1 MATTTNLGLT
11 LPTVGADDDTWGT
24 ISNTLDIGVDAVFAA
39 AGSGTS
45 VGLKV
50 GSGKTLNALDG
61 TVVLG
66 DAGLTIK
73 DTADP
78 TKIAAFQC
86 SGITAGNTRTYTLP
100 DASGTLL
107 YNGGALGTPAS
118 GTLTNAT
125 GLPIA
130 SGVSGLGTGI
140 ATALAVNVGSAGAP
154 VVLNGALGTPSSG
167 TVTNLTGTA
176 SININGTVGA
186 TTPASAAVTT
196 LTASGL
202 VTVTAAANPKITLD
216 VSGTE
221 RAYLQ
226 YTASTTTLDLNSD
239 GSLTLSPNNTTAL
252 TLATDLRA
260 TFAGAVTMINAL
272 TYGGVTLSN
281 SVTGTGSM
289 VLSASPTLTGG
300 VTIDGGGTAQ
310 PLALNSTAANGVYTR
325 YTNSGTAI
333 GYIGTPKQVIS
344 GGLSAADFAIA
355 AAGGDLYLNGNSAI
369 YAYIAGGA
377 VGRFTSTGMNSTAIG
392 ASTPS
397 TGAFTTL
404 SSSSTTALKGTTTN
418 DSAAAGY
425 IGEYISSSAANSAV
439 SMTTG
444 SNFDMTSISLTAGDW
459 DVEGNVAIAVGAGAT
474 VSVFRGWISTTSAT
488 FPTPPNAG
496 AMFDLVFGS
505 AVMATS
511 TQAMPVGRIRIS
523 LSGTTTVYL
532 SSRAS
537 FSGGTVTGGGFIGA
551 RRVR

>member
-1 MATTTNLGLT
+1 MATTTNLGIT

-24 ISNTLDIGVDAVFAA
+24 VNNNAIIAFDALYVA

-61 TVVLG
+61 TVILG
-66 DAGLTIK
+66 DAGLTLK
-73 DTADP
+73 DTSDS

-86 SGITAGNTRTYTLP
+86 SGITAGQTRTYTLP

-107 YNGGALGTPAS
+107 YSGGALGTPAS
-118 GTLTNAT
+118 GTLTSCT
-125 GLPIA
+125 GLPI
-130 SGVSGLGTGI
+130 STGVSGLGTGV
-140 ATALAVNVGSAGAP
+140 ATLLGGA
-154 VVLNGALGTPSSG
+154 SSG
-167 TVTNLTGTA
+167 TGGPAGTA
-176 SININGTVGA
+176 SPTFTGTTNFANQTVSGAISFGSAVNGDYIN
-186 TTPASAAVTT
+186 
-196 LTASGL
+196 SGL
-202 VTVTAAANPKITLD
+202 H
-216 VSGTE
+216 
-221 RAYLQ
+221 Q
-226 YTASTTTLDLNSD
+226 
-239 GSLTLSPNNTTAL
+239 
-252 TLATDLRA
+252 
-260 TFAGAVTMINAL
+260 IN
-272 TYGGVTLSN
+272 V
-281 SVTGTGSM
+281 
-289 VLSASPTLTGG
+289 
-300 VTIDGGGTAQ
+300 
-310 PLALNSTAANGVYTR
+310 ALNNVGV
-325 YTNSGTAI
+325 GT
-333 GYIGTPKQVIS
+333 
-344 GGLSAADFAIA
+344 
-355 AAGGDLYLNGNSAI
+355 
-369 YAYIAGGA
+369 
-377 VGRFTSTGMNSTAIG
+377 FTSTGFQGAIG
-392 ASTPS
+392 ATTPS

-505 AVMATS
+505 AVMETP

>member
-1 MATTTNLGLT
+1 MATTTNLGIT

-24 ISNTLDIGVDAVFAA
+24 VNNNAIIAFDALYVA

-61 TVVLG
+61 TVILG
-66 DAGLTIK
+66 DAGLTLK
-73 DTADP
+73 DTSDS

-86 SGITAGNTRTYTLP
+86 SGITAGQTRTYTLP

-107 YNGGALGTPAS
+107 YSGGALGTPAS
-118 GTLTNAT
+118 GTLTSCT
-125 GLPIA
+125 GLPI
-130 SGVSGLGTGI
+130 STGVSGLGTGV
-140 ATALAVNVGSAGAP
+140 ATLLA
-154 VVLNGALGTPSSG
+154 GTPSG
-167 TVTNLTGTA
+167 TG
-176 SININGTVGA
+176 G
-186 TTPASAAVTT
+186 PA
-196 LTASGL
+196 G
-202 VTVTAAANPKITLD
+202 AANPIF
-216 VSGTE
+216 SGDPSIGNSTTGG
-221 RAYLQ
+221 RLILNGP
-226 YTASTTTLDLNSD
+226 ASTSNNSY
-239 GSLTLSPNNTTAL
+239 
-252 TLATDLRA
+252 
-260 TFAGAVTMINAL
+260 INFS
-272 TYGGVTLSN
+272 Y
-281 SVTGTGSM
+281 
-289 VLSASPTLTGG
+289 
-300 VTIDGGGTAQ
+300 GGTAK
-310 PLALNSTAANGVYTR
+310 AYIGLNSGLLGNASNDLLVY
-325 YTNSGTAI
+325 S
-333 GYIGTPKQVIS
+333 V
-344 GGLSAADFAIA
+344 ADSVKVYA
-355 AAGGDLYLNGNSAI
+355 AAGL
-369 YAYIAGGA
+369 
-377 VGRFTSTGMNSTAIG
+377 VGTFTSTGINSTAIG
-392 ASTPS
+392 ATTPG

-439 SMTTG
+439 SMTAG

-505 AVMATS
+505 AVMATP

>member
-226 YTASTTTLDLNSD
+226 YTTSTTTLDLNSD

-289 VLSASPTLTGG
+289 VLSASPTFTGTTNFANQTVSG
-300 VTIDGGGTAQ
+300 AISFGSAVNGDYINSGLHQ
-310 PLALNSTAANGVYTR
+310 INVALNNVGV
-325 YTNSGTAI
+325 GT
-333 GYIGTPKQVIS
+333 
-344 GGLSAADFAIA
+344 
-355 AAGGDLYLNGNSAI
+355 
-369 YAYIAGGA
+369 
-377 VGRFTSTGMNSTAIG
+377 FTSTGFQGAIG
-392 ASTPS
+392 ATTPS

-505 AVMATS
+505 AVMETP